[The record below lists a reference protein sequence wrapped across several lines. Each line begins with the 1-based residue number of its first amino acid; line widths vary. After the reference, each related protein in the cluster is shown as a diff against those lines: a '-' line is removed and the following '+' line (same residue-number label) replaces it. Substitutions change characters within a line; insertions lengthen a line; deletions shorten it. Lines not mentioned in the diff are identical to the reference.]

1 MIYQNED
8 PVQKRGL
15 LQKQIK
21 ARPLWKLRPSIKMNT
36 RLQKQRTSTEINVHV
51 VLAGLISQKFS

>member
-21 ARPLWKLRPSIKMNT
+21 TPLWKWRPSIKMNT
-36 RLQKQRTSTEINVHV
+36 SLQKQRTSTKKNVHV